1 MSKAYAQSASPGWER
16 ARSAGPRRFQE
27 QDYIQRLIASGSR
40 ASTLGIAVLDSQTRF
55 QLVNSAL
62 SRETLAPPDQHVGKT
77 SSEIVGELARQIE
90 PTYENVLRTGK
101 PDSVLL
107 TGHVRDTPEFG
118 YWFDYCFP
126 IFDRA
131 QQVQQLGVFVVNV
144 TAEKAAREILD
155 TLSIDPKHVQT
166 AGAGILEKFDAAIW
180 NYHSAMCLSLEQLAS
195 PFTEPARK
203 AENFRSSIELI
214 DIEIS
219 EMRELI
225 YALVSKLSIP
235 KC

>member
-1 MSKAYAQSASPGWER
+1 MSKASSEGASPGWER
-16 ARSAGPRRFQE
+16 AGSADPRRFEAQG
-27 QDYIQRLIASGSR
+27 YIKRLIAAGSR

-55 QLVNSAL
+55 QLVNTAL
-62 SRETLAPPDQHVGKT
+62 SRETLATPDEHVGKT

-90 PTYENVLRTGK
+90 PTYANVLRTGK

-107 TGHVRDTPEFG
+107 TGNVRDTPECG

-131 QQVQQLGVFVVNV
+131 QRVQQLGVFVVNV
-144 TAEKAAREILD
+144 TAEEATREILE
-155 TLSIDPKHVQT
+155 TLTIDPAQLKR
-166 AGAGILEKFDAAIW
+166 AGAGMLEKFDEAIW
-180 NYHSAMCLSLEQLAS
+180 HYHSAMRLSIQQLAS
-195 PFTEPARK
+195 LFTEPTRK
-203 AENFRSSIELI
+203 VENFRSSIERM
-214 DIEIS
+214 DTEIN

-225 YALVSKLSIP
+225 YALVSQFSIP

>member
-1 MSKAYAQSASPGWER
+1 MSKAYAQSASTGWER
-16 ARSAGPRRFQE
+16 ARFAGARRSDAQG
-27 QDYIQRLIASGSR
+27 YIKQLIAAGSR

-55 QLVNSAL
+55 QLVNTAL

-107 TGHVRDTPEFG
+107 TGNVRDTPEFG

-126 IFDRA
+126 IFDRE
-131 QQVQQLGVFVVNV
+131 QKVQQLGLFVVNV

-155 TLSIDPKHVQT
+155 TLTIDPKQLRAT
-166 AGAGILEKFDAAIW
+166 GAGILETFDAAIW
-180 NYHSAMCLSLEQLAS
+180 SYHSAMCLSLEQLAS

-203 AENFRSSIELI
+203 AENFRSSIERI
-214 DIEIS
+214 DTEIS
-219 EMRELI
+219 QMRELI
-225 YALVSKLSIP
+225 YALVSLFSIP

>member
-1 MSKAYAQSASPGWER
+1 MSEAYFEGASPGWER
-16 ARSAGPRRFQE
+16 ARFTGPRTSE
-27 QDYIQRLIASGSR
+27 AEGYIKRLIAAGSR

-55 QLVNSAL
+55 QLVNTAL
-62 SRETLAPPDQHVGKT
+62 SRETRATLDEHVGKT

-107 TGHVRDTPEFG
+107 TGNVRDTPEFG

-126 IFDRA
+126 IFGRA
-131 QQVQQLGVFVVNV
+131 QRVQQLGLFVVNV
-144 TAEKAAREILD
+144 TAEKATREILD
-155 TLSIDPKHVQT
+155 TLTIDPKQLQA
-166 AGAGILEKFDAAIW
+166 AGVGILETFDKAIW
-180 NYHSAMCLSLEQLAS
+180 NYHSAVCHSLEQLAS

-225 YALVSKLSIP
+225 YALVSQLSIP

>member
-1 MSKAYAQSASPGWER
+1 MSKAYSESVSPGWER
-16 ARSAGPRRFQE
+16 ARFAGPRRSE
-27 QDYIQRLIASGSR
+27 AEGYLKRLIAAGSR

-55 QLVNSAL
+55 QLVNTAL
-62 SRETLAPPDQHVGKT
+62 SRETRATPDQHVGKT

-107 TGHVRDTPEFG
+107 TGNVRDTPEFG

-131 QQVQQLGVFVVNV
+131 QRVQQLGVFVVNV

-155 TLSIDPKHVQT
+155 TLTIDPKQLQAT
-166 AGAGILEKFDAAIW
+166 GAGLLETFDAAIW

-195 PFTEPARK
+195 PSTEPARK
-203 AENFRSSIELI
+203 AEDFRSSIELI
-214 DIEIS
+214 DTEIS
-219 EMRELI
+219 QMRELI
-225 YALVSKLSIP
+225 YALISHLSIP

>member
-16 ARSAGPRRFQE
+16 ARFAGARRSE
-27 QDYIQRLIASGSR
+27 AEGYIKQLIAAGSR

-55 QLVNSAL
+55 QLVNTAL

-77 SSEIVGELARQIE
+77 SSEIVGKLARQIE
-90 PTYENVLRTGK
+90 PTYEYVLRTGK

-107 TGHVRDTPEFG
+107 TGNVRDTTEFG

-126 IFDRA
+126 IFGGA
-131 QQVQQLGVFVVNV
+131 QQVQQLGLFVINV

-155 TLSIDPKHVQT
+155 NLSIDPKQLRAT
-166 AGAGILEKFDAAIW
+166 GAGILETFDAAIW

-203 AENFRSSIELI
+203 AENFRSSIEQI
-214 DIEIS
+214 ETEIS
-219 EMRELI
+219 QMRELI
-225 YALVSKLSIP
+225 YALVSLFSIP